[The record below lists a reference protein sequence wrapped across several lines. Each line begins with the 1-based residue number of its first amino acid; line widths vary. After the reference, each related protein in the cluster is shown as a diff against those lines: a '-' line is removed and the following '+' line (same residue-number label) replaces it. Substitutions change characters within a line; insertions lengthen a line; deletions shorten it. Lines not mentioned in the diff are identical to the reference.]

1 MEQQTKL
8 KAAAKKTT
16 RVGSVEI
23 SDSESSIAGLMRRFE
38 KKQRRKDRRKK
49 KGHKQVDKV
58 EVAKSF
64 KNTMANLAVGKQ
76 KRRYRRGPQTPGA
89 VEAGPSNVIEVNEF
103 ISVGELAKLMD
114 HKPADLITKLFEL
127 GMMAT
132 INQRLDM
139 DTIAT
144 VAQEFDFEVREIA
157 EVGEYAKEEEQAG
170 EADQAGTGGNG
181 HGTRRPR
188 QDLPA

>member
-1 MEQQTKL
+1 
-8 KAAAKKTT
+8 
-16 RVGSVEI
+16 
-23 SDSESSIAGLMRRFE
+23 
-38 KKQRRKDRRKK
+38 
-49 KGHKQVDKV
+49 
-58 EVAKSF
+58 
-64 KNTMANLAVGKQ
+64 MANLAVGKQ

-144 VAQEFDFEVREIA
+144 VAQEFGSRVREIA
-157 EVGEYAKEEEQAG
+157 EVGEYAKEEEQQEKQTKRAPVVTVMGHVDHGKTKLLDAIRQTNVAESEAG
-170 EADQAGTGGNG
+170 GITQHIGAYQVSIGAENNLPGYP
-181 HGTRRPR
+181 RPR
-188 QDLPA
+188 GLHRHARPRRQDHRYRDPGGSRR